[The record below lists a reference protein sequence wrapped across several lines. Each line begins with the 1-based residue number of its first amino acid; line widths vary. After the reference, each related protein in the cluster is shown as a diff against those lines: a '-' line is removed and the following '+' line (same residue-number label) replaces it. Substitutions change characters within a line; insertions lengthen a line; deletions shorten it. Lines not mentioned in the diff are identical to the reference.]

1 MTEKTMTTMKTAQS
15 SAPDGGRNSGL
26 FARFWRAPYLLL
38 ILAVL
43 FWSGNFI
50 VGRVTMDRL
59 SPVTFA
65 FWRWVVAL
73 AAILP
78 LAWPRLRRDLRVL
91 LAHWPMVFVLGALG
105 IGAFNTLVYAG
116 LRQTTAINGLLLQ
129 STMPVIILGA
139 TFLLYGQKSSAR
151 QILGVLVSLLG
162 VATIALRGDW
172 SGLAAL
178 DVNRGDLWVLV
189 AVLAY
194 ALYSALLRKKPQVH
208 PLSFLAASFAVGV
221 LCLLPLYALE
231 LAQGG
236 VGHWREGW
244 SAPSFLALAYVAL
257 LPGVLSYLFFNRGVE
272 LVGANAA
279 GHFIHLMPIFGSLMA
294 VFLLGERFQGFHAT
308 GAALIAA
315 GLALAMFG
323 QRKS

>member
-1 MTEKTMTTMKTAQS
+1 MTSSNPAKTTSNA
-15 SAPDGGRNSGL
+15 GRMQDGL
-26 FARFWRAPYLLL
+26 FGRFWRAPYLLL
-38 ILAVL
+38 VLAVL

-65 FWRWVVAL
+65 FWRWVLALLVLVPVAL
-73 AAILP
+73 PHLWRDWRG
-78 LAWPRLRRDLRVL
+78 LARQ
-91 LAHWPMVFVLGALG
+91 WPMVFVLGALG

-116 LRQTTAINGLLLQ
+116 LQQTTAINGLLLQ

-151 QILGVLVSLLG
+151 QILGVLVSLAG
-162 VATIALRGDW
+162 VAVIALRGDW

-221 LCLLPLYALE
+221 LCLLPLYLAE
-231 LAQGG
+231 LLGG
-236 VGHWREGW
+236 GAGHWRAGW

-272 LVGANAA
+272 LIGANTA

-294 VFLLGERFQGFHAT
+294 VFLLGERFQSFHAI

-315 GLALAMFG
+315 GLALAMVR
-323 QRKS
+323 QRG